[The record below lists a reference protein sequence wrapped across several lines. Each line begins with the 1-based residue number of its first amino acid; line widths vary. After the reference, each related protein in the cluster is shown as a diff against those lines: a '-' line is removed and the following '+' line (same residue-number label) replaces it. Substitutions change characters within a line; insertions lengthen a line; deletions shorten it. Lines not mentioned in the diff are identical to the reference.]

1 MKPFPFYSY
10 LVMPGIL
17 FMATQAPARADDA
30 ADEARPITM
39 TAPAKV
45 GDIVRYRT
53 TLTMS
58 VGADIT
64 VEQVR
69 KHVVKE
75 IKDNKEVVVV
85 VHNEGGKFL
94 VNGTENEIP
103 ATAEVTMTL
112 DRINRVL
119 TFKPRVEDNPYLSS
133 STLHLLSMAESI
145 VLPEKPVKPGESWT
159 TEVDNPQVKGKKVK
173 IKTTYAGTARLNDM
187 PAWKVTQELEAD
199 TEFADTR
206 LKVKVTAFLDPATG
220 QLLQAEQTASG
231 IPSQQGPIDWKG
243 KIERIP
249 SESREKAS

>member
-1 MKPFPFYSY
+1 MKPFS
-10 LVMPGIL
+10 LCSCLAALGVL
-17 FMATQAPARADDA
+17 FAATQTPVRADDA
-30 ADEARPITM
+30 ADEARPITL

-45 GDIVRYRT
+45 GETVRYRT

-75 IKDNKEVVVV
+75 VKDNKEVIVV

-103 ATAEVTMTL
+103 ATAEITMTL

-133 STLHLLSMAESI
+133 STLHLLTMAETI

-159 TEVDNPQVKGKKVK
+159 TEADNPQVKGKKVK
-173 IKTTYAGTARLNDM
+173 IKTTYDGTAKLNDM

-199 TEFADTR
+199 TEFTDTR

-220 QLLQAEQTASG
+220 QLIQAEQTASG
-231 IPSQQGPIDWKG
+231 IPSQQGPIEWKG
-243 KIERIP
+243 KIERSP
-249 SESREKAS
+249 SAPREKAS